1 MCEILIKVRDYVNA
15 DPVKDR
21 RGVHKKG
28 DIINIKPDGWS
39 DHPNWS
45 QSAYPYANGGKF
57 VLVKV
62 PGLAVETALAYRD
75 SWRDDFA
82 YEIVNSNAQQGRYT
96 VRVYETNAGASGEN
110 GLTAEK
116 VAAYLLG
123 WGCTNI
129 NFTVNS
135 CEFTFSLWAAVQSS
149 EFWNFHL
156 IDSYVL
162 FNLNGYN
169 SATGVG
175 DVTATMIYEDV
186 ASLITRQRVRDAIL
200 ERGGTIISATSDSVR
215 FTIERSDILQR
226 FRADVKRKAEQVYKR
241 HRYAVDASEVDAVVA
256 AGGMVTITAQQLA
269 TRLRDKMAVV

>member
-15 DPVKDR
+15 DAVKDR

-39 DHPNWS
+39 DHPNWA

-75 SWRDDFA
+75 SWRDDFS
-82 YEIVNSNAQQGRYT
+82 YEIVNANAQQGRYT
-96 VRVYETNAGASGEN
+96 VRVYELNAGASGEN
-110 GLTAEK
+110 GLTLTK
-116 VAAYLLG
+116 VELFLTG

-129 NFTVNS
+129 SFSDGSVT
-135 CEFTFSLWAAVQSS
+135 FTFSLWNAVRSPG
-149 EFWNFHL
+149 FWEVPL
-156 IDSYVL
+156 IGTIAIFTLVSYS
-162 FNLNGYN
+162 

-175 DVTATMIYEDV
+175 RVQVEITAEADPLGALEAEVI
-186 ASLITRQRVRDAIL
+186 SRIT
-200 ERGGTIISATSDSVR
+200 ERGGTIISNAFPVVV
-215 FTIERSDILQR
+215 FEIERSDIFQR

-241 HRYAVDASEVDAVVA
+241 HRYAVDASEVDAVIA

-269 TRLRDKMAVV
+269 SRLRDKMAVV